1 MKNHRVSIY
10 GTGMIVEYFDNNE
23 WISEIIGRI
32 ISYDLVIYIFIGI
45 VKRNVTILYFYTK
58 YNRWS

>member
-58 YNRWS
+58 